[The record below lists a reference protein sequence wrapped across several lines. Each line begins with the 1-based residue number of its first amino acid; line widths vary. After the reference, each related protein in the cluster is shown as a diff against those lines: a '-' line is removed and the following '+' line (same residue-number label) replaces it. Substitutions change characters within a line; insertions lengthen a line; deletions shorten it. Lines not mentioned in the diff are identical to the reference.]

1 MSVFCFVLEEGPHVA
16 RPPSHFFF
24 ASINVTLVCP
34 TRLPFIT
41 FEYFLPF
48 RASFFRH
55 FIFFLSSLSRFFFV
69 VSRHFA
75 FLFPPYSL
83 AFHNSRSTLAFPHS
97 WISKFILFS
106 HISVSIIPPKVP
118 FSFILI
124 SVLATH
130 FLSNISFTFIQIQ
143 FILVPSLFNYYCSSP
158 F

>member
-1 MSVFCFVLEEGPHVA
+1 MLRA
-16 RPPSHFFF
+16 RHLIFFF

-55 FIFFLSSLSRFFFV
+55 FIFFFFV
-69 VSRHFA
+69 VFVLSLPFFFASRHFA
-75 FLFPPYSL
+75 FFFPPCSL